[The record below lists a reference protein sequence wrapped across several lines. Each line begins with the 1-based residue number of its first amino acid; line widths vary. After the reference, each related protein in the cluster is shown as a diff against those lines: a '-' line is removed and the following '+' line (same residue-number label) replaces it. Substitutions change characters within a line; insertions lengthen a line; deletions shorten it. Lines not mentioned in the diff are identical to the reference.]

1 MLIGQ
6 ITLLP
11 AQARLRALLFELGAV
26 RHESV
31 DHSGHF
37 LLDVCIARRDLHK
50 LARREN
56 VSLDMLIP
64 VAAA

>member
-1 MLIGQ
+1 MVVGQ

-31 DHSGHF
+31 DQSGHY
-37 LLDVCIARRDLHK
+37 LLEVCIARSDLQK

-64 VAAA
+64 EAAA